1 MENKQRLC
9 AHALLVVIGLT
20 QCLAVK
26 HITAIKGRT
35 LTLTCPIKNING
47 SDHVEWRNPDGFL
60 MFFNKHRALKDKRN
74 EIVSL
79 TQSQYSVRISDITF
93 KDGGVYKCL
102 HYSHQVMTKR
112 YKVVVLS
119 GPVLEKAELE
129 DKTIIKCSA
138 SANGHPPRLS
148 WLLEN
153 GLEIEAQ
160 PNYVLENTYNKHTA
174 VSLLHV
180 KIHKRRVTVKC
191 LAQHPAL
198 HGSPL
203 IDFVHIGN
211 QGEETSPT
219 PEYISTT
226 TEKVVT
232 PTLVPRFSSTSF
244 SSPTYSS
251 SHLESGTTEAQMTNV
266 STTSYSNT
274 TAVNETTESKS
285 ETTEGTSQNTTTD
298 SSNSTSGAENGKQDI
313 SEHRH
318 KEKGNSVLLVLLV
331 TCLIFCLIVVLAFF
345 LLRLRRAHLSWKQE
359 NEDTDQS
366 VESSRSKSSNEEK
379 QKQNQQQRGQGFCN
393 TNFTKYKVEEAA
405 QSEAGTT
412 PGAVEVP
419 DEIPQYSNNTVL
431 RSCIRE
437 TEL

>member
-26 HITAIKGRT
+26 HITAMKGQT

-60 MFFNKHRALKDKRN
+60 MFFNKHRALKDMRN
-74 EIVSL
+74 EIVAL

-102 HYSHQVMTKR
+102 HYSHRVMTKR

-119 GPVLEKAELE
+119 GPVLEKTEHE

-153 GLEIEAQ
+153 GLEMEAQ
-160 PNYVLENTYNKHTA
+160 PNYVLENTSNKHTA

-191 LAQHPAL
+191 LAQHLAL
-198 HGSPL
+198 RGSPL

-219 PEYISTT
+219 PGYISTT

-251 SHLESGTTEAQMTNV
+251 GHLESGTTEGQMTGV
-266 STTSYSNT
+266 SATSYNNT
-274 TAVNETTESKS
+274 MAVNETTESVS

-298 SSNSTSGAENGKQDI
+298 SSNSTSGADVGKKDPIQN
-313 SEHRH
+313 
-318 KEKGNSVLLVLLV
+318 KKGNSALLVLLV

-345 LLRLRRAHLSWKQE
+345 LLRLRRAHLAWKQE
-359 NEDTDQS
+359 NEETDQS

-419 DEIPQYSNNTVL
+419 VEKPHSNNTVL